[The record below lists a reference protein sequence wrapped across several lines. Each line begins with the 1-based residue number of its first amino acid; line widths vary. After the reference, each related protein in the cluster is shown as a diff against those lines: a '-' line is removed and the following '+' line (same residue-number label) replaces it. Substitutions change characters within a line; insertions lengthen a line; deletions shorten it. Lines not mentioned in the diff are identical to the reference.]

1 MRPLFSSLMVLLT
14 SALAGCVSRPEAA
27 RATTPTGP
35 SSSPPPANTASN
47 APAEPRGTSAGG
59 SAPEAA
65 KGATGPAEAVLTFT
79 HPERVAGLDLRLLEA
94 TEKRTD
100 DGRGAMRVTLEASLG
115 SKKEKLELF
124 RGGGEPPPSV
134 TWEGYTI
141 TYLEGWRSDAK
152 VRVTPPK

>member
-1 MRPLFSSLMVLLT
+1 MGAS
-14 SALAGCVSRPEAA
+14 G
-27 RATTPTGP
+27 PT
-35 SSSPPPANTASN
+35 
-47 APAEPRGTSAGG
+47 
-59 SAPEAA
+59 
-65 KGATGPAEAVLTFT
+65 EAVLTFE
-79 HPERVAGLDLRLLEA
+79 HPRRVGGLNLLLLEA

-100 DGRGAMRVTLEASLG
+100 DGKGAMRVTLEATLG
-115 SKKEKLELF
+115 TKKGKVELF